1 MMSNFANDPSVLIAT
16 GSLMQREKTKGE
28 KNCGSLSPQE
38 F

>member
-1 MMSNFANDPSVLIAT
+1 MMSIFANDHSVLRAT
-16 GSLMQREKTKGE
+16 GSFMQREKTKGE